1 MKYSNAKMCPPYTT
15 DAPWFDTA
23 VDGVK
28 KKRRSAPVEL
38 DGEPL
43 ITAITK
49 FFVREFPDVDEDRIK
64 DMLSE
69 KSAGRSPD
77 DLFALRD
84 LPVRELASKFY
95 SNAMVGTQAKEVAE
109 RYLRMFDL
117 HFARYEN
124 DRLGKHGRERSGPFN
139 ALKISHGPQ
148 IEEAAQ
154 YAGLIHDAACMTE
167 LGGIIREE
175 SPWLTESAR
184 IIRLPE
190 FGQKLKGQILCEIFQ
205 AGIIDVVNTP
215 LAKRHVFVWPTES
228 PGHVGKLWRWM
239 LKRNL
244 EWPDNLISLTT
255 ESNYRADFR
264 ALLSGQVCDPFTGQ
278 MKIPLPYWAP
288 FTAVI
293 GGRHMEELLMR
304 PNRISWCI
312 VEDWTAGVDFTWI
325 EALHERCGKSGTALF
340 VNGLGRSPVFEGKPL
355 VFKDGSG
362 ADWNEWPA
370 PLRIRETPAR
380 FMIARRAEPEPEPM
394 KRINEGVKRLEWI
407 RDDESENGTVLAISS
422 AA

>member
-28 KKRRSAPVEL
+28 KKRGSAPAEL

-49 FFVREFPDVDEDRIK
+49 FFVREFPGVNEDRIK
-64 DMLSE
+64 EVLSE

-84 LPVRELASKFY
+84 LPVRKLASTFY

-117 HFARYEN
+117 HYARYEY
-124 DRLGKHGRERSGPFN
+124 DRLLKLGREHVAPPKV
-139 ALKISHGPQ
+139 LQMSHGPQ
-148 IEEAAQ
+148 IEEAAK
-154 YAGLIHDAACMTE
+154 YAELIHDAACMTE

-175 SPWLTESAR
+175 RPWLTESAR

-304 PNRISWCI
+304 PHRISWCI
-312 VEDWTAGVDFTWI
+312 VENSTTNADLTWI
-325 EALHERCGKSGTALF
+325 ERLHTRCGKSDTALF
-340 VNGLGRSPVFEGKPL
+340 VNGIGRTPVFEGKPVAL
-355 VFKDGSG
+355 KDGSAAG
-362 ADWNEWPA
+362 WNEWPA
-370 PLRIRETPAR
+370 PLRIRETPAW
-380 FMIARRAEPEPEPM
+380 FMNTRRTEPEPELV
-394 KRINEGVKRLEWI
+394 KKIKEGVKRLEW
-407 RDDESENGTVLAISS
+407 NAFPSS
-422 AA
+422 LHGSLTS

>member
-1 MKYSNAKMCPPYTT
+1 MCPPYTT

-23 VDGVK
+23 VDSVK
-28 KKRRSAPVEL
+28 KKRGSAPVEL

-64 DMLSE
+64 EMLSK

-154 YAGLIHDAACMTE
+154 YAGLIHDAACLME

-175 SPWLTESAR
+175 KPWLTDSSR
-184 IIRLPE
+184 IIKLPE
-190 FGQKLKGQILCEIFQ
+190 FGENLKGQILCEFMQ
-205 AGIIDVVNTP
+205 AAIIDVLSSP
-215 LAKRHVFVWPTES
+215 LAKRHVFVWPTNS
-228 PGHVGKLWRWM
+228 PRRIGKFWEWM
-239 LKRNL
+239 LKRHL
-244 EWPDNLISLTT
+244 PWPDNLISLTT
-255 ESNYRADFR
+255 ERNYRADFR
-264 ALLSGQVCDPFTGQ
+264 AWLSGQECDRSTGR

-288 FTAVI
+288 FTAVV
-293 GGRHMEELLMR
+293 GGQQMEELLMR
-304 PNRISWCI
+304 PHRISWCI
-312 VEDWTAGVDFTWI
+312 VENSTTNADLTWI
-325 EALHERCGKSGTALF
+325 ERLHTRCGKSDTALF
-340 VNGLGRSPVFEGKPL
+340 VNGIGRTPVFEGKPVAL
-355 VFKDGSG
+355 KDGSAAG
-362 ADWNEWPA
+362 WNEWPA
-370 PLRIRETPAR
+370 PLRIRETPAW
-380 FMIARRAEPEPEPM
+380 FMNTRRTEPEPELV
-394 KRINEGVKRLEWI
+394 KKIKEGVKRLEW
-407 RDDESENGTVLAISS
+407 NAFPSS
-422 AA
+422 LHGSLTS

>member
-23 VDGVK
+23 VDSVK
-28 KKRRSAPVEL
+28 KKRGSAPVEL

-64 DMLSE
+64 EMLS
-69 KSAGRSPD
+69 KNGAGRSPD

-84 LPVRELASKFY
+84 LPVRELASAFY
-95 SNAMVGTQAKEVAE
+95 AQTIEKAPVKAVAE
-109 RYLRMFDL
+109 KFLRMFDL
-117 HFARYEN
+117 HYARYEY
-124 DRLGKHGRERSGPFN
+124 DRFLKLGREHVAPPKV
-139 ALKISHGPQ
+139 LQMSHGPQ
-148 IEEAAQ
+148 IEEAAK
-154 YAGLIHDAACMTE
+154 YAELIHEGACMTE

-175 SPWLTESAR
+175 RPWLTESAR

-205 AGIIDVVNTP
+205 AGIIDVVTSP
-215 LAKRHVFVWPTES
+215 LAKRHVFVWPTDS
-228 PGHVGKLWRWM
+228 PGGVGKLWQWM
-239 LKRNL
+239 LKRKL
-244 EWPDNLISLTT
+244 EWPNNLISLTT
-255 ESNYRADFR
+255 ERNYRADFR
-264 ALLSGQVCDPFTGQ
+264 AWLSGQECDRSTGR

-288 FTAVI
+288 FTAVV
-293 GGRHMEELLMR
+293 GGQQMEELLMR
-304 PNRISWCI
+304 PHRISWCI

-380 FMIARRAEPEPEPM
+380 FMIARRTEPEPELV
-394 KRINEGVKRLEWI
+394 KKIKEGVKRLEW
-407 RDDESENGTVLAISS
+407 NAFPSS
-422 AA
+422 LHGSLTS